1 MRRGPPEVFLSMSH
15 PLILNDAGKSRKE
28 GELGIGRRLCW
39 GYNESV
45 FTHRL
50 WALNVAAAI
59 LT

>member
-1 MRRGPPEVFLSMSH
+1 MSH

-28 GELGIGRRLCW
+28 GEIGIGRRLCW